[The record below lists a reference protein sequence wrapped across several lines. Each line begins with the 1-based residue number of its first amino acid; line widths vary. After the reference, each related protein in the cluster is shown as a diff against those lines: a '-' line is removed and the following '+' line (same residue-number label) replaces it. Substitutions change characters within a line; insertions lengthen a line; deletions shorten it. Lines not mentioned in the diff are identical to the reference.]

1 LPILRTLAMAR
12 DAMAADFVVVGG
24 SRDVWS
30 ECQAQRQR
38 EDQQFA
44 QCSHVRA
51 PSVTENIGA
60 RKFSEHFRFEPN

>member
-1 LPILRTLAMAR
+1 MAR
-12 DAMAADFVVVGG
+12 DAMAADFVVVVGG

-60 RKFSEHFRFEPN
+60 RKFSEYFLFEPN